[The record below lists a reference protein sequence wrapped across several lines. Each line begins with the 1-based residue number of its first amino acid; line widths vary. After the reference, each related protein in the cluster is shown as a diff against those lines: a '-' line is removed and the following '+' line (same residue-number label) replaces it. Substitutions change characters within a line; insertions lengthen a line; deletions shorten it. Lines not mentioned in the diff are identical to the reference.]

1 MRLGPMWVHVAWSWA
16 ALRSTRVRRTV
27 GGAANGAGLSTT
39 TTSLFLENP
48 SRLHLVHHFLVPAAV
63 ATLVLVVVKTSRG
76 EEEGI
81 DPDEGGSS
89 V

>member
-16 ALRSTRVRRTV
+16 VLRSTRVRRTV
-27 GGAANGAGLSTT
+27 GGAANGACLSTT

-63 ATLVLVVVKTSRG
+63 ATLVVVKTSRG